1 MSEDL
6 KWCGFTFDA
15 GGDEA
20 TCHLGLPLQ
29 VRLLLLV
36 FLRRQTLCL
45 KAIWCL
51 FFPSLSP
58 LFTQTWWNLL
68 LKTSMQILWRID
80 SKCFSWKQIV
90 SIVPAASHIE
100 LSIIQPHYS
109 LASERDI
116 FLIISTWKK
125 KVWGA
130 KSYVNILWSNFFF
143 FFFIILFYSGPTTN
157 IHVNKA

>member
-51 FFPSLSP
+51 FFPLTISP
-58 LFTQTWWNLL
+58 FHTNMMELIAKDQHADIVKNRLKMLLVETDCLHCPSCKSYRAKHNTTALQPCIWKRHFPNNINL
-68 LKTSMQILWRID
+68 K
-80 SKCFSWKQIV
+80 
-90 SIVPAASHIE
+90 
-100 LSIIQPHYS
+100 
-109 LASERDI
+109 
-116 FLIISTWKK
+116 KK

-130 KSYVNILWSNFFF
+130 KSYVNILWSKS
-143 FFFIILFYSGPTTN
+143 FFFIILILFWTN
-157 IHVNKA
+157 N